1 MAVEWTERASLARRT
16 RYRIGGSAARLA
28 VVEDESSLRAALEA
42 LDGAPFRTLG
52 HGANTLVSD
61 DGLEEAVLVLGA
73 GFKELKVGEDWIE
86 MGTAL
91 PIPSLVQA
99 ARRYGRM
106 GWERLEAVPGTVGGA
121 LSMNAG
127 SRAWGIWE
135 AVEWAEAFVPGEREP
150 IRLTAEDVE
159 PGYRHTRLPPSAV
172 LARVR
177 VRAEVGDPDEVERTH
192 LEFRARKV
200 AEQPYDRPTCGS
212 IWTNPPGHSVW
223 KMIDAVGMRGRRV
236 GDAQISELHAN
247 FIVNLGHARAADV
260 VALMRETRRRISEEF
275 GIDLWPEVRLWGFD
289 DELLAELGARDRST
303 GARPG

>member
-1 MAVEWTERASLARRT
+1 MGVEWTERASLAART
-16 RYRIGGSAARLA
+16 RYRIGGPAARLA
-28 VVEDESSLRAALEA
+28 VIEDVPALRAALEA

-61 DGLEEAVLVLGA
+61 DGLGEAVLVLGT
-73 GFKELKVGEDWIE
+73 GFKELTVGEDWIE
-86 MGTAL
+86 MGAAL

-99 ARRYGRM
+99 ARRHGRA
-106 GWERLEAVPGTVGGA
+106 GWERLEAVPGTIGGA

-150 IRLTAEDVE
+150 VRLSAEEVE
-159 PGYRHTRLPPSAV
+159 PGYRHTRLPAGTV
-172 LARVR
+172 LVRAR
-177 VRAEVGDPDEVERTH
+177 VRAEAGDPGEVERTH

-223 KMIDAVGMRGRRV
+223 QMVDAVGMRGRRV
-236 GDAQISELHAN
+236 GDAQVSELHAN
-247 FIVNLGHARAADV
+247 FIVNLGEARAADV
-260 VALMRETRRRISEEF
+260 VALMRETRRRIAEEF
-275 GIDLWPEVRLWGFD
+275 GIELWPEVRLWGFGP
-289 DELLAELGARDRST
+289 ELLAELGARDEST
-303 GARPG
+303 GAPPR